1 MPPRRKWLPKG
12 KEPMTYERAVKEL
25 RHVILRE
32 VKANR
37 RKKKKHGDRDA

>member
-1 MPPRRKWLPKG
+1 MARRKKWLLKG
-12 KEPMTYERAVKEL
+12 KEPMTYERALKEL

-37 RKKKKHGDRDA
+37 RKKKHGDRNA